1 MVEERKEQLELE
13 WDAEAVKCKGEK
25 IKNFF
30 FFFLK
35 NEELIWFGVTTVMM
49 RTRERNSAA
58 KDQMKDL
65 FIDSDQL
72 KSNK

>member
-25 IKNFF
+25 IKI

-35 NEELIWFGVTTVMM
+35 NEELIWFDVTTVMM

>member
-1 MVEERKEQLELE
+1 
-13 WDAEAVKCKGEK
+13 
-25 IKNFF
+25 
-30 FFFLK
+30 
-35 NEELIWFGVTTVMM
+35 MM

>member
-1 MVEERKEQLELE
+1 MVEEGKEQLELE

-25 IKNFF
+25 IKKI